1 VLIAADVGNSKI
13 NIGYFTESG
22 LFVQQV
28 DTHPLR
34 GAEEYRYLLDDFMS
48 RNHIEKKRGIGGIIS
63 SVVFSHNRTLLD
75 ALKKLTEDEDAAVMI
90 VDFRMNTGLNLKV
103 DEPDKLGTDRIAGAV
118 AADALYSAP
127 VAVVDFGTATT
138 ITAVD
143 RCHNLIGGTIMPGL
157 GLMNA
162 ALDRETYLLREVVL
176 EPPVKA
182 LGADTEGCIRAGLYF
197 GTAGAVERI
206 LSEIE
211 KEAGCPFQVV
221 LTGGHALAMD
231 RFITRQHEVNPEL
244 TLEGLRILYGKNR
257 SS

>member
-1 VLIAADVGNSKI
+1 MLIAVDVGNSKI
-13 NIGYFTESG
+13 NIGYFTDKR
-22 LFVQQV
+22 LFAQQV

-34 GAEEYRYLLDDFMS
+34 GAEEYLHLMDDFMS

-63 SVVFSHNRTLLD
+63 SVVLSHNRTLLD
-75 ALKKLTEDEDAAVMI
+75 ALRKLTEDEDAAVMI

-103 DEPDKLGTDRIAGAV
+103 DEPDKLGADRIADAV
-118 AADALYSAP
+118 AADALYTAP
-127 VAVVDFGTATT
+127 VAVADFGTATT

-143 RCHNLIGGTIMPGL
+143 RHHNLIGGSIMPGL
-157 GLMNA
+157 GLMNSMLGRGA
-162 ALDRETYLLREVVL
+162 YLLREVAL
-176 EPPVKA
+176 EPPVRA

-211 KEAGCPFQVV
+211 KEAGCPFRLV
-221 LTGGHALAMD
+221 LTGGHAIAMD
-231 RFITRQHEVNPEL
+231 RFIDRPHEVNPEL